1 MKLPERDIT
10 LGVSYGFVAGYVDT
24 LGFIALSGLF
34 TAHVTGNFVLIGA
47 TLAHFGHGVLLKLV
61 AFAAFVLMVALT
73 RLLLLAVPTAHA
85 LTFTRV
91 LQVALLA
98 GFMALGIAS
107 RGLELDAPLS
117 LVCGATGAAAM
128 AVQNAVSRILLP
140 SIAPTTVMTGNVTQ
154 LVIDVVD
161 VLRCAASAEVK
172 KRISHFFWPVVA
184 FAGGAIGGAYAWM
197 EFGFVGLVLPMA
209 VLLALVGVDRVGLGG
224 RAVNV

>member
-1 MKLPERDIT
+1 MTLPDREIT

-73 RLLLLAVPTAHA
+73 RLLLLAVPAAHA

-91 LQVALLA
+91 LQVVLLA
-98 GFMALGIAS
+98 AFMGLGIAA
-107 RGLELDAPLS
+107 RGMELDAPLS
-117 LVCGATGAAAM
+117 LACGALGAAAM

-140 SIAPTTVMTGNVTQ
+140 SVAPTTVMTGNVTQ

-161 VLRCAASAEVK
+161 VVRCAASPEVR
-172 KRISHFFWPVVA
+172 KRIKHFFWPVVA
-184 FAGGAIGGAYAWM
+184 FAAGAISGAYAWM
-197 EFGFVGLVLPMA
+197 GFGFIGLLLPMA
-209 VLLALVGVDRVGLGG
+209 LLLGLVGLDRADVVG
-224 RAVNV
+224 AKA